1 MLIDHRALAV
11 CATMGLA
18 MLPGVT
24 RANLLTNGNFAS
36 VCGSGSFCA
45 YGAGN
50 STSIP
55 TWTVGSGGVDLITGY
70 WQSPPGGGN
79 SIDLDELAPGSVQT
93 SFGTNA
99 GTEYML
105 SFELSGNPD
114 GGNPVKT
121 VEVDVAGVIQ
131 TFTFD
136 TSIAGN
142 NKSNMKWVL
151 ETLTF
156 TATGATT
163 NLEVPQPR
171 RSGFGVWRG
180 DRQCQRCCGSRARYL
195 GAVGRRT
202 ARNRRLRSS
211 QVSQVNGP
219 PLRSTKAVRAYASLH
234 FRSA

>member
-18 MLPGVT
+18 MLPGAT

-45 YGAGN
+45 YGAGD

-142 NKSNMKWVL
+142 NESNMKWVL

-163 NLEVPQPR
+163 NLKFLSLDDPDSAYGAAIGNVSVVAVPEPGTLALLGVGLLATGGFVR
-171 RSGFGVWRG
+171 RK
-180 DRQCQRCCGSRARYL
+180 SRR
-195 GAVGRRT
+195 
-202 ARNRRLRSS
+202 
-211 QVSQVNGP
+211 
-219 PLRSTKAVRAYASLH
+219 
-234 FRSA
+234 